1 MMEDTSSLESA
12 PSRMISEPS
21 LTLPVVSALVFIG
34 QIGDMLV
41 RSTLLILRGKVDW
54 RDAIKQM
61 DLLGV
66 GSLPIVFAITF
77 STGIVYA
84 LYSTA
89 LMVQYGAGR
98 IVGGTISFSF
108 VTELGPMLA
117 GVAMAARVGS
127 AIAAEIGTMVVTE
140 QVDALRAMAV
150 SPVRYLIAPRLLA
163 CLLMAPAI
171 GLVAIFSGI
180 WGGMIMS
187 AYHGVPIPEFL
198 DSARRVVF
206 AADLWKG
213 VFKVVW
219 FAVTVS
225 IVACQQGL
233 VTTGGAAGVGKA
245 TTRSVVLCV
254 LLVFLSDVVLA
265 QILGVTRRV

>member
-1 MMEDTSSLESA
+1 MRAISA
-12 PSRMISEPS
+12 I
-21 LTLPVVSALVFIG
+21 VH
-34 QIGDMLV
+34 
-41 RSTLLILRGKVDW
+41 GKVDW
-54 RDAIKQM
+54 RDTLRQM

-66 GSLPIVFAITF
+66 GTLPIVFAIAF
-77 STGIVYA
+77 STGAVYA

-89 LMVQYGAGR
+89 LMVQYGAGHV
-98 IVGGTISFSF
+98 VGGTISFSF

-117 GVAMAARVGS
+117 GVAIAARVGS

-171 GLVAIFSGI
+171 GLFAIFSGI
-180 WGGMIMS
+180 GGGMIMS
-187 AYHGVPIPEFL
+187 VFHGVPAPEFL
-198 DSARRVVF
+198 ESTRTVVF
-206 AADLWKG
+206 ATDIWKG

-219 FAVTVS
+219 FSVTVA

-233 VTTGGAAGVGKA
+233 ATTGGAAGVGKT

-254 LLVFLSDVVLA
+254 LLVFLSDVMLA
-265 QILGVTRRV
+265 QILGATHRI